1 MGAAAAR
8 QLPLLAVVLV
18 CTECKAIWEPTSGP
32 VEAGTVARDTCP
44 SCGGW
49 SWVGELADPIT
60 GAGNAGVT
68 S

>member
-18 CTECKAIWEPTSGP
+18 CTECRAVWEPTSGP
-32 VEAGTVARDTCP
+32 VLPEPGTVAGDCCP

-49 SWVGELADPIT
+49 CWVGELADPST
-60 GAGNAGVT
+60 GAGVA

>member
-1 MGAAAAR
+1 MAAAAAR

-60 GAGNAGVT
+60 GPGNIGVA

>member
-49 SWVGELADPIT
+49 SWVGELADPNT
-60 GAGNAGVT
+60 GTGVA